1 MITYRVYF
9 LSTQSPY
16 APSLNPRAKG
26 PWERENRR
34 SLTWP
39 DLRMVNQ
46 RLKLGQHC
54 DRKSWTYEVLN
65 RPQLSWY
72 FTIYITSL
80 KHVSSAHRR
89 EKVKE
94 LPSFTVKQSELLP
107 VQQKWAQICQTWM
120 CQQTRVDY
128 QMETTSAKVL
138 IPKKEE
144 TTSKN
149 IKLYLETTSPHLWTS
164 LTSN

>member
-1 MITYRVYF
+1 MRQPQHSTIQLRYTQMITYRIYF

-16 APSLNPRAKG
+16 APSLNPQAKG

-94 LPSFTVKQSELLP
+94 LPSFSEA
-107 VQQKWAQICQTWM
+107 VGASS
-120 CQQTRVDY
+120 R
-128 QMETTSAKVL
+128 SAKMGANMSNLDVPTNMSRL
-138 IPKKEE
+138 PNGDHLCQGLNPKE
-144 TTSKN
+144 SGN
-149 IKLYLETTSPHLWTS
+149 HV
-164 LTSN
+164 